1 MSSPT
6 LALQAVHFV
15 RSLRQVGVKIAVQS
29 CVAYLDALVALSRS
43 AALTSK
49 DLYWAGRITLLNQPI
64 DLAKYDQVFGEFW
77 VGKLLDGELIPADQ
91 ELIALAFDSD
101 GADDDAEAETEKADP
116 RVRQVQVRYS
126 PQEVL
131 RDKDFAELNDQELEE
146 INRLIAKIPA
156 AGPTIR
162 SRRLRPTTLASG
174 SLDIR
179 RTVRHS
185 MRTGGELL
193 NWHRQKR
200 RVSQRG
206 LVLLLD
212 VSGSMSL
219 YAQALL
225 RFAHAIVCARQKVEV
240 FSMGTRLTRLTR
252 ELSTRNF
259 AEALRS
265 ATGSVRDWSGGTRL
279 GETLEVFNNRWGIP
293 GMARGA
299 VVVILSDGWDRGK
312 PEQISEQM
320 LRLSRVAYKII
331 WVNPLKATSGYAPLA
346 QGMAAALPHVDLFV
360 EGHSL
365 NALED
370 LAELISKG

>member
-1 MSSPT
+1 MSSST

-15 RSLRQVGVKIAVQS
+15 RSLRQVGVKLAIQS
-29 CVAYLDALVALSRS
+29 CLTYLDALAALSRS
-43 AALTSK
+43 AALTSQE
-49 DLYWAGRITLLNQPI
+49 LYWAGRITLVSQPI
-64 DLAKYDQVFGEFW
+64 DLAKYDQVFAEFW
-77 VGKLLDGELIPADQ
+77 LGRPLDGQLAPADP
-91 ELIALAFDSD
+91 ELLAIAFESD
-101 GADDDAEAETEKADP
+101 EADAGTQADEPADP
-116 RVRQVQVRYS
+116 GVRQVQVRYS

-131 RDKDFAELNDQELEE
+131 RDKDFAELNDQELAEA
-146 INRLIAKIPA
+146 NRLIAQIPT
-156 AGPTIR
+156 AGPTLK
-162 SRRLRPTTLASG
+162 SRRLRPATLASG

-193 NWHRQKR
+193 NWYHQRR
-200 RVSQRG
+200 RVRQRG

-212 VSGSMSL
+212 VSGSMAL

-240 FSMGTRLTRLTR
+240 FAMGTRLTRLTR

-259 AEALRS
+259 AEARRS
-265 ATGSVRDWSGGTRL
+265 ATSSAKDWSGGTRL
-279 GETLEVFNNRWGIP
+279 GETLAEFNHNWGIP

-299 VVVILSDGWDRGK
+299 VVVILSDGWDRGQ
-312 PEQISEQM
+312 PEQITKQM

-331 WVNPLKATSGYAPLA
+331 WVNPLKATAGYAPLA
-346 QGMAAALPHVDLFV
+346 QGMAAALPHVDLFI